1 MTQQPKVPTPTHALE
16 MLHEEHA
23 RMRQLLDEC
32 ARADPAD
39 KRKVADNLIAEA
51 EVHIL
56 LAQEYIY
63 PAVERAAQGGQA
75 IEHASRHS
83 GEIDRLAEEMA
94 EISGDDPRF
103 QQIHDGLQALLDEHI
118 AAEEGEVFP
127 QLQKI
132 GDEELVSMGQKMI
145 ERREEALHDLTQKTP
160 QPMAGGGG
168 PDI

>member
-1 MTQQPKVPTPTHALE
+1 
-16 MLHEEHA
+16 
-23 RMRQLLDEC
+23 MRQLLDEC
-32 ARADPAD
+32 ARAQPAD

-51 EVHIL
+51 GVHTL

-63 PAVERAAQGGQA
+63 PAVERAAQGGEA

-103 QQIHDGLQALLDEHI
+103 QPIHDRLQTLLDEHI
-118 AAEEGEVFP
+118 AAEEREVFSE
-127 QLQKI
+127 LQKI
-132 GDEELVSMGQKMI
+132 GGEELVSIGQKMA
-145 ERREEALHDLTQKTP
+145 ERREQALHELANGAE

-168 PDI
+168 PDT